1 MRRILEPRGGSQPE
15 GRVGPGARN
24 QGIRSGGAPL
34 AEGGRIRAGGR
45 LLIREEQ
52 SPSRLSEQYFP
63 VSNVS
68 LRMNDAIAVPQV
80 TSQENARIVAAVA
93 AQGPRL
99 RAFIRRQV
107 ADLSQVED
115 IVQDTF
121 LELVAAYRLTEPI
134 EHLAAWLKRVA
145 RNRIID
151 RFRKASKSV
160 IEPARPRDPDSRD
173 PASRLLDEW
182 PAPDDAGPETHYV
195 RELLADE
202 LAAALDE
209 LPAEQRAVF
218 IAHELDG
225 RSFKELSAETGVG
238 INTLL
243 GRKHAAV
250 RHLRERLRDIRAEF
264 DH

>member
-1 MRRILEPRGGSQPE
+1 
-15 GRVGPGARN
+15 
-24 QGIRSGGAPL
+24 
-34 AEGGRIRAGGR
+34 
-45 LLIREEQ
+45 
-52 SPSRLSEQYFP
+52 
-63 VSNVS
+63 
-68 LRMNDAIAVPQV
+68 MNDAIAVPRA
-80 TSQENARIVAAVA
+80 TSEDNARIVAAVA

-107 ADLSQVED
+107 ADLSEVED
-115 IVQDTF
+115 IVQETF
-121 LELVAAYRLTEPI
+121 VELVAAYRLMEPI

-151 RFRKASKSV
+151 RFRKQSQRVSESASTT
-160 IEPARPRDPDSRD
+160 DPDSNLP
-173 PASRLLDEW
+173 PAGFLDEW
-182 PAPDDAGPETHYV
+182 LAPEDAGPEANYV
-195 RELLADE
+195 REMLVDE

-218 IAHELDG
+218 VAHELDG
-225 RSFKELSAETGVG
+225 RSFKEMSAETGVG

-250 RHLRERLRDIRAEF
+250 RHLRERLHDIRTEF